1 LLRFRCAL
9 RDFYQRLRGTDR
21 RSAGVASRVGETA
34 WRTRNG
40 VVGRSLRQALYLCG
54 ALSLVGIAILLSPVP
69 LLRWTEVPP
78 ALRVEVGNY
87 LAVLALA
94 LPPALLA
101 VMVEVTSLTLM
112 ALFIAR
118 QGTTASAA
126 HQIASNLA
134 ALLYMVPLSLAIA
147 TSARVSYW
155 LGA

>member
-1 LLRFRCAL
+1 MSHLCIWRRMEPPHWPTIAD
-9 RDFYQRLRGTDR
+9 RARLGIP
-21 RSAGVASRVGETA
+21 AG
-34 WRTRNG
+34 
-40 VVGRSLRQALYLCG
+40 
-54 ALSLVGIAILLSPVP
+54 
-69 LLRWTEVPP
+69 
-78 ALRVEVGNY
+78 
-87 LAVLALA
+87 LAA
-94 LPPALLA
+94 
-101 VMVEVTSLTLM
+101 MVEVTSLTLM

>member
-1 LLRFRCAL
+1 
-9 RDFYQRLRGTDR
+9 
-21 RSAGVASRVGETA
+21 
-34 WRTRNG
+34 
-40 VVGRSLRQALYLCG
+40 
-54 ALSLVGIAILLSPVP
+54 
-69 LLRWTEVPP
+69 
-78 ALRVEVGNY
+78 
-87 LAVLALA
+87 
-94 LPPALLA
+94 
-101 VMVEVTSLTLM
+101 MVEVTSFTLM

>member
-1 LLRFRCAL
+1 MSHFVSGGGWSLQTGHDCRFA
-9 RDFYQRLRGTDR
+9 RLGIP
-21 RSAGVASRVGETA
+21 AG
-34 WRTRNG
+34 
-40 VVGRSLRQALYLCG
+40 
-54 ALSLVGIAILLSPVP
+54 
-69 LLRWTEVPP
+69 
-78 ALRVEVGNY
+78 
-87 LAVLALA
+87 
-94 LPPALLA
+94 LA
-101 VMVEVTSLTLM
+101 VMVEVTSFTLM

>member
-1 LLRFRCAL
+1 VR
-9 RDFYQRLRGTDR
+9 
-21 RSAGVASRVGETA
+21 
-34 WRTRNG
+34 
-40 VVGRSLRQALYLCG
+40 
-54 ALSLVGIAILLSPVP
+54 
-69 LLRWTEVPP
+69 P
-78 ALRVEVGNY
+78 ALWVEVGNY